1 MSWTRAADLQSQV
14 QRLWDRGELLNA
26 AYGESALFPKKLVL
40 KAPTSAELTQRFD
53 EVRAWIKELNA
64 LRYYRIEMREFNH
77 RTLGNNAIPDEV
89 WIDNLDMAANVLA
102 KHVELANFNEL
113 LNITR
118 IRHPKL
124 LYWLSRKP
132 LVALSLMDR
141 WEQLLDIVDW
151 VRLHPQPHVYL
162 RQINI
167 AGVHTKVI
175 EAHKGVL
182 SELLELVLPPEAIN
196 SNTIG
201 ASQFVL
207 RYGFKEKPT
216 LIRFRLLDKSI
227 PFVPGVT
234 LTDVSLD
241 ADSFAV
247 LRLKTARV
255 FITENEVNFL
265 SLPEMAG
272 SIAIFGKGYGWEAL
286 AKAAWLKNCAIYY
299 WGDIDTHGFAIL
311 DQLRGYLPHAESVL
325 MDRETLLHFKSLW
338 GEEPQPINRNLT
350 RLRPN
355 ELSLYE
361 ELRADSL
368 RTKLRL
374 EQEHIAFDW
383 VMSALK
389 SLAEQRVASN

>member
-1 MSWTRAADLQSQV
+1 MSWTCATDLQSQV

-26 AYGESALFPKKLVL
+26 AYGESDLFPKKLVL

-64 LRYYRIEMREFNH
+64 LPHYRIEMREFNH

-102 KHVELANFNEL
+102 KQVELANFNEL
-113 LNITR
+113 FNITR

-151 VRLHPQPHVYL
+151 VRLHPQPHIYL

-167 AGVHTKVI
+167 AGVHTKLI
-175 EAHKGVL
+175 EEHKSVL

-196 SNTIG
+196 SNIIG
-201 ASQFVL
+201 TSQFVS

-216 LIRFRLLDKSI
+216 LIRFRILDKSI
-227 PFVPGVT
+227 PFVPWVT

-241 ADSFAV
+241 ADSFAA
-247 LRLKTARV
+247 LKLKTARV

-286 AKAAWLKNCAIYY
+286 AKAVWLKDCAINY

-311 DQLRGYLPHAESVL
+311 DQLRGYFPHVESVL
-325 MDRETLLHFKSLW
+325 MDRETMLHFKQLW
-338 GEEPQPINRNLT
+338 GIEPQPINRNLT

-355 ELSLYE
+355 EMSLYD
-361 ELRADSL
+361 ELRTNSL
-368 RTKLRL
+368 RMKLRL
-374 EQEHIAFDW
+374 EQEHIGFDW
-383 VMSALK
+383 VMNALN
-389 SLAEQRVASN
+389 SLT